1 MARPQDRDTLRTGLL
16 NRRQFLKK
24 IVNFWDIEGLT
35 QGRYYPD
42 LHPETTVSFYQTP
55 SRNVCYH
62 FKHGARRK
70 IAIAVGITSPQKR
83 PLNRPKAFQKHQN
96 QAPEAIDESPLTR
109 YHS

>member
-1 MARPQDRDTLRTGLL
+1 MARAQNSDTLRTGLL

-35 QGRYYPD
+35 QGSYYPD
-42 LHPETTVSFYQTP
+42 LHPETTVLFYQTP

-62 FKHGARRK
+62 FKHRARRK
-70 IAIAVGITSPQKR
+70 LAIPATITCPR
-83 PLNRPKAFQKHQN
+83 ARTVNLPR
-96 QAPEAIDESPLTR
+96 EIDESPLTR